1 MCEWEV
7 YEYHPSGS
15 MNLGVSRLRYVAY
28 LFGILIALQPSYIHP
43 DEHFQSLEVVASQV
57 LGVKGTTPWEFEK
70 QNAARSFI
78 SIDLFYAPVFLVF
91 RYLLRIQSPLTILW
105 AVRLQHCLVYLILAN
120 WALKRLPCPGSSTN
134 RSFRMLCISTSY
146 ITWCYQS
153 HSFSNSIETL
163 ILLIVLGLYQ
173 ICLQSP
179 RQSNYKTSFLLG
191 FFISLGVFNRMTFPA
206 FILFPSLKLFYSYFL
221 HHWSSLIFLLLSFM
235 GFSLSFILIDTQLYG
250 SSGLVIAPWNNMRYN
265 LDVSNLSEHG
275 LHQWYTHILVNLP
288 QILGPALLYIGINR
302 KIICTRKFLTSLP
315 FLSVMSALIT
325 LSLFQHQELR
335 FLVPIAPLLYLM
347 LPFNKSRILFRL
359 WCVYNIV
366 MGVIM
371 GIFHQGGVIRAILN
385 QPDSGG
391 SVAIWWKTYSPPT
404 WMYNNANLD
413 VVTTNF
419 VDGVEKVNSVDFSK
433 TKDYVVDLKGCSVEL
448 LNYTLTAF
456 FEQNSDMVIRL
467 VSPSSVQT
475 KLETIVNDSG
485 SPFLFHEIYH
495 SFIHLDLDHLD
506 PKDLS
511 TFIPGI
517 HVWNV
522 QFVGGDK

>member
-1 MCEWEV
+1 
-7 YEYHPSGS
+7 

-57 LGVKGTTPWEFEK
+57 LGIKGTTPWEFEK
-70 QNAARSFI
+70 QNAARSFV
-78 SIDLFYAPVFLVF
+78 SVDLFYAPIFLVF
-91 RYLLRIQSPLTILW
+91 RYLLGIQSPLIILA
-105 AVRLQHCLVYLILAN
+105 AVRLQHCLVYLMIVD
-120 WALKRLPCPGSSTN
+120 WSLKRLLGPGSSTN
-134 RSFRMLCISTSY
+134 GPFRMLCISTSY

-173 ICLQSP
+173 SLLQSS
-179 RQSNYKTSFLLG
+179 QLSNYGTSLLLG

-221 HHWSSLIFLLLSFM
+221 HHWRSLAVLLLSFAV
-235 GFSLSFILIDTQLYG
+235 FSLSFIIIDTRLYG
-250 SSGLVIAPWNNMRYN
+250 SPELVIAPWNNMRYN

-275 LHQWYTHILVNLP
+275 LHKWYTHILVNLP
-288 QILGPALLYIGINR
+288 QILGPALLYVGINR
-302 KIICTRKFLTSLP
+302 RIICTKKFLTSLP
-315 FLSVMSALIT
+315 FLSVMSSLMI

-335 FLVPIAPLLYLM
+335 FLIPIVPLLYII
-347 LPFNKSRILFRL
+347 LPFNKSRMLFRL

-385 QPDSGG
+385 QPNLGET
-391 SVAIWWKTYSPPT
+391 VTIWWKTYSPPT

-419 VDGVEKVNSVDFSK
+419 VDGVEKVDNVDFSK
-433 TKDYVVDLKGCSVEL
+433 AKNYVIDLKGCSVEL
-448 LNYTLTAF
+448 LNQTLTAF
-456 FEQNSDMVIRL
+456 FEQNSDMVIHL
-467 VSPSSVQT
+467 VSPRSVQT
-475 KLETIVNDSG
+475 KLRTIANNSA
-485 SPFLFHEIYH
+485 SLFLFHEIYH
-495 SFIHLDLDHLD
+495 SFIHLDLDHFD
-506 PKDLS
+506 PNDLT

-517 HVWNV
+517 YVWKV
-522 QFVGGDK
+522 QFNCGDK